1 MDLQSEG
8 QIPKTWK
15 PALQMVCQ
23 NTLQQHLQ
31 EKRKSESK
39 NTL

>member
-8 QIPKTWK
+8 KIPNTWK

-23 NTLQQHLQ
+23 NTPQQHLQ
-31 EKRKSESK
+31 E
-39 NTL
+39 